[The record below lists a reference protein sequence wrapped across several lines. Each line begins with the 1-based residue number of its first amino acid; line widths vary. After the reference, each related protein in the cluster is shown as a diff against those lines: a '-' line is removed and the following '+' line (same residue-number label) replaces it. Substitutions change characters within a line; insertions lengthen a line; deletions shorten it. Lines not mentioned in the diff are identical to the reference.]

1 MISFTETLRDEVA
14 AEWQRITNDP
24 FTDELAAG
32 TLPNATLATYLIQ
45 DHRFLDS
52 FSVLLASMIA
62 AAPSL
67 EDRIPGAK
75 FLACILGE
83 ENTYFERSFAALKV
97 SAEQRAST
105 ADAPETT
112 TFISLMRKAASSAK
126 LHVMLAVLIVAEWSY
141 LTWAE
146 RVRPAQNLAF
156 YHQEWVDLHRGDYF
170 KSVVSYLRGLL
181 DRLADASLSESELE
195 ETREAFRA
203 TVQAEQGFWAMVWRE
218 SQQ

>member
-1 MISFTETLRDEVA
+1 MSTFTDSLRDEVA
-14 AEWQRITNDP
+14 ADWQSITNDP

-52 FSVLLASMIA
+52 FTVLLASMIA

-75 FLACILGE
+75 FLAGILCK
-83 ENTYFERSFAALKV
+83 ENTYFERSFAALNV
-97 SAEQRAST
+97 SAEQRSST

-112 TFISLMRKAASSAK
+112 AFITLMRKAASSAK

-146 RVRPAQNLAF
+146 RVRPAENLAF
-156 YHQEWVDLHRGDYF
+156 YHQEWIDLHRGDYF
-170 KSVVSYLRGLL
+170 NTVVSYLRGLL
-181 DRLADASLSESELE
+181 DRLADASLSASELE
-195 ETREAFRA
+195 EARAAFRA
-203 TVQAEQGFWAMVWRE
+203 TVQAEKGFWAMAWRD